1 MSAIFLP
8 RIVMG
13 PHLIGHSEP
22 AWPLFSATERFIHN
36 TANVTAKV
44 NTDTIQK
51 VSSKRRRLRKFSSA
65 AKRVVA
71 TQPDSRSAEGRTLG
85 PREEGSRCRIE
96 RIEILPKSAG
106 RGIAHAALRR
116 SGTSRQ
122 LSGWRT
128 TEAGPP
134 RAGIANEERQRIYKV
149 PKGEVWDNTL
159 GRATS

>member
-1 MSAIFLP
+1 
-8 RIVMG
+8 MG
-13 PHLIGHSEP
+13 PNLISHSEP
-22 AWPLFSATERFIHN
+22 AWPLFSATERFINN

-85 PREEGSRCRIE
+85 PREEGSHCRIE
-96 RIEILPKSAG
+96 RIETLPKSQDVEL
-106 RGIAHAALRR
+106 IAALRR

-134 RAGIANEERQRIYKV
+134 RAGSANEERQRIYKV